1 MLVARANR
9 SLPRTGDERPS
20 RARRSNLGRRQQV
33 ASHSKGFSRLRRIA
47 AVVAFAFALV
57 PSAHA
62 EGGAPEI
69 TLVAPGTA
77 LRIPLNA
84 AKHPIFAWKIAF
96 AQTPDAPTTISFDI
110 STDPSFEGWK
120 YSERQVCPV
129 STPGC
134 FTGTVPHG
142 YDWLDEANGGAPYPE
157 GGTVTLYWR
166 VTVDLG
172 FGSVPVSAT
181 SWFTGVPIPPD
192 TTAPS
197 IFVPTAHAKRGVRA
211 RVVAKLA
218 DDGLLFN
225 ATARLFYGDRI
236 LGTASHDFFVPRGIY
251 VLWIDLPKYAPKG
264 RYKLCVDATD
274 LSLNWARR
282 CAPVFVS

>member
-1 MLVARANR
+1 
-9 SLPRTGDERPS
+9 
-20 RARRSNLGRRQQV
+20 
-33 ASHSKGFSRLRRIA
+33 LRRIA
-47 AVVAFAFALV
+47 AVVAFALALV

-62 EGGAPEI
+62 DPAAPI
-69 TLVAPGTA
+69 VTLVAPSTT
-77 LRIPLNA
+77 LRIPLDA
-84 AKHPIFAWKIAF
+84 AKHPIFAWRIAF
-96 AQTPDAPTTISFDI
+96 AQAPAGPTAISFDI

-120 YSERQVCPV
+120 YTEHQVCPV
-129 STPGC
+129 SNPAC

-142 YDWLDEANGGAPYPE
+142 YDWLDEANGGAPYPDD
-157 GGTVTLYWR
+157 GTVTLYWR

-172 FGSVPVSAT
+172 LGSLPVSAT

-192 TTAPS
+192 TTAPR
-197 IFVPTAHAKRGVRA
+197 IFVPAAHAKRGVKA

-225 ATARLFYGDRI
+225 ATARLFYGDRVVA
-236 LGTASHDFFVPRGIY
+236 TASRDFFAPRGIY
-251 VLWIDLPKYAPKG
+251 VLWIELSKYAPKG
-264 RYKLCVDATD
+264 RYNLCVDATD